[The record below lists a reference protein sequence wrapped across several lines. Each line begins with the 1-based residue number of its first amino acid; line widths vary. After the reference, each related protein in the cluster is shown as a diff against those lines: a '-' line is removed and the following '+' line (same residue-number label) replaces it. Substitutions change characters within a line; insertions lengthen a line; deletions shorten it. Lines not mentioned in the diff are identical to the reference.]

1 MTTNTIWNSTLES
14 FRESVASAEP
24 TPAGV
29 TAAAVSATLGVS
41 LLLKV
46 LAIVARRKS
55 FAGDIE
61 KLSPLLQAAKK
72 ESVRLTQYA
81 DDDIAAYRAYLESRR
96 LKIEDHKM
104 ALHGAIETPL
114 YAAESALSSLDLCA
128 DAARLVHG
136 AVLADLATA
145 AILLNG
151 AIRAMLL
158 SVEVNLQQLSDEEI
172 SAKSQ
177 LIREKAGQQ
186 LHFVLGHISTA
197 EQAARNDAA

>member
-1 MTTNTIWNSTLES
+1 VTTDSIWNSTLES

-55 FAGDIE
+55 FAGDVE
-61 KLSPLLQAAKK
+61 RLSSLRHAAKN
-72 ESVRLTQYA
+72 ESVRLSQYA

-96 LKIEDHKM
+96 LKIEDPAM

-114 YAAESALSSLDLCA
+114 HAAESALSSLDVCA
-128 DAARLVHG
+128 DAAALVQG

-145 AILLNG
+145 AVLLNG

-158 SVEVNLQQLSDEEI
+158 SVEVNLQQLPDAAI
-172 SAKSQ
+172 SAKTQ
-177 LIREKAGQQ
+177 LIRERAGQQ
-186 LHFVLGHISTA
+186 LDSVLEHISTA
-197 EQAARNDAA
+197 QQAARDHAT

>member
-1 MTTNTIWNSTLES
+1 VTTDSIWNSTLET
-14 FRESVASAEP
+14 FCESVASAEP

-55 FAGDIE
+55 FAGDVE
-61 KLSPLLQAAKK
+61 RLSSLRQAAKN
-72 ESVRLTQYA
+72 ESVRLSQYA

-96 LKIEDHKM
+96 LKIEDPAM

-114 YAAESALSSLDLCA
+114 RAAESTLSSLDLCA
-128 DAARLVHG
+128 DAAGLVHG
-136 AVLADLATA
+136 AVLGDLATA

-158 SVEVNLQQLSDEEI
+158 SVEVNLQQLSDAAI

-177 LIREKAGQQ
+177 LIKDKAYQQ
-186 LHFVLGHISTA
+186 LDFVLGHISTA
-197 EQAARNDAA
+197 EQAARNDAT

>member
-1 MTTNTIWNSTLES
+1 VATNTIWNATLES

-24 TPAGV
+24 PPAGV
-29 TAAAVSATLGVS
+29 AVAAVSATLGVN

-55 FAGDIE
+55 FAADTE
-61 KLSPLLQAAKK
+61 KLSPLLQAAKN

-96 LKIEDHKM
+96 LKIEDHAM
-104 ALHGAIETPL
+104 ALREAIETPFR
-114 YAAESALSSLDLCA
+114 AAESALSSLDLCA
-128 DAARLVHG
+128 DAAGLVHG

-158 SVEVNLQQLSDEEI
+158 SVEVNLQQLSDAEI
-172 SAKSQ
+172 SAKIQ
-177 LIREKAGQQ
+177 LMREKARQE
-186 LHFVLGHISTA
+186 LDVVLGHISTA
-197 EQAARNDAA
+197 EQAARNDAI